1 MLQLKKW
8 FDSHLFK
15 NGAEIWVAEYVVYT
29 RLLLMAGNI
38 YYYDDYCASRYFAIV
53 RPMQYSRKM
62 TRNRANGL
70 LIFAWCLGLVCA
82 LPPLFGWS
90 AYVYINQSFI
100 SLFIVSLFASFV
112 SRWIWNTSDTPVST
126 RILAFNWCAQN
137 LYSQQ
142 KTQINRFRLSIMP
155 KAFFFLLLILV
166 MGYYYR
172 WAALQCDGTSINIL
186 WSQKTSPI
194 RPCSYLSD
202 R

>member
-1 MLQLKKW
+1 VKRWAKIRLRQRRDGIENGLTAIYSKMALKYEW
-8 FDSHLFK
+8 L
-15 NGAEIWVAEYVVYT
+15 NMCVY

-90 AYVYINQSFI
+90 AYVYINLS

-112 SRWIWNTSDTPVST
+112 
-126 RILAFNWCAQN
+126 
-137 LYSQQ
+137 
-142 KTQINRFRLSIMP
+142 
-155 KAFFFLLLILV
+155 LV
-166 MGYYYR
+166 EYE
-172 WAALQCDGTSINIL
+172 
-186 WSQKTSPI
+186 K
-194 RPCSYLSD
+194 
-202 R
+202 